1 MKILSWNVNGLRAA
15 QRKGFLDWFSEVEPD
30 IFCAQEIK
38 ATPDQLDEKL
48 RFIDGYYSYFNPAE
62 KKGYSGVA
70 IYTKIKPKSVD
81 YGIGIKRFDSEG
93 RILIADY
100 GSFILFNI
108 YFPNGRRSKER
119 LMYKMEFYEAFLKYV
134 DELHRKGRNIIVTGD
149 FNTAHKETDLA
160 RPKPNE
166 GTSGFLPMERE
177 WMDKFI
183 SKGFVDTF
191 RIFDQSAGNYTYWDQ
206 ISRARERNV
215 GWRID
220 YFFVNDRAQN
230 RVISASICDQIMGS
244 DHCPIQLE
252 VNEVH

>member
-1 MKILSWNVNGLRAA
+1 MKILSWNVNGLRSVH
-15 QRKGFLDWFSEVEPD
+15 RKGFLDWFIEVQPD
-30 IFCAQEIK
+30 IFCAQEVK
-38 ATPDQLDEKL
+38 ANPDQLDEKL
-48 RFIDGYYSYFNPAE
+48 RLIDGYFSYFNPAE

-70 IYTKIKPKSVD
+70 IYTKVKPKSVD
-81 YGIGIKRFDSEG
+81 YGIGIERFDSEG
-93 RILIADY
+93 RILVADY
-100 GSFILFNI
+100 GTFMLFNI

-119 LMYKMEFYEAFLKYV
+119 LTYKMEFYEAFLEHV

-149 FNTAHKETDLA
+149 FNTAHKEIDLA
-160 RPKPNE
+160 RPKPNQ

-191 RIFDQSAGNYTYWDQ
+191 RIFDQTSGNYTYWDQ

-220 YFFVNDRAQN
+220 YFFVNNRTQN
-230 RVISASICDQIMGS
+230 SVMSASICHQIMGS
-244 DHCPIQLE
+244 DHCPIELE
-252 VNEVH
+252 INGF